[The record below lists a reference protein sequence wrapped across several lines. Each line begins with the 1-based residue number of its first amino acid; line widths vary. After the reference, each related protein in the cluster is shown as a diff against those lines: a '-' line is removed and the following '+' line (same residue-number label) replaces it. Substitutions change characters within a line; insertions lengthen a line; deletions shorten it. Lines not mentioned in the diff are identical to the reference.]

1 MEICKNGDL
10 FDFMCSYNDNIA
22 TKSKG
27 LLKYDVPLMKSFYIQ
42 IIDCLSLLH
51 KKAKYAH
58 MDLKLENILI
68 SNDGLLKL
76 CDFGFAAP
84 VDKPVVKI
92 LGT

>member
-10 FDFMCSYNDNIA
+10 FDFMCSYNDIIA

-27 LLKYDVPLMKSFYIQ
+27 LLKCDVPLMKSFYMQ
-42 IIDCLSLLH
+42 IIDSLSLLH
-51 KKAKYAH
+51 NKAKYAH

-84 VDKPVVKI
+84 ANELVGKI